1 MTTVRTTL
9 VSPEEL
15 AAWIAEGRPV
25 AILDAS
31 FDLVDTEAGE
41 RRFATGHL
49 PGGDM
54 PGADPEAYLAALGR
68 RHPWLPAPLARHY
81 VRLYGTRLDR
91 IVGDARSVGDLGR
104 HFGGLLHERE
114 ARYLRDEEWAVTAED
129 VLERRTKHGLRL
141 TSAERQDFAEWT
153 ARDERPPAASVE
165 RARVLA

>member
-1 MTTVRTTL
+1 MGMPWT
-9 VSPEEL
+9 
-15 AAWIAEGRPV
+15 
-25 AILDAS
+25 
-31 FDLVDTEAGE
+31 
-41 RRFATGHL
+41 ATGHL

-54 PGADPEAYLAALGR
+54 PDADPEAYLAALSR
-68 RHPWLPAPLARHY
+68 RHPWLPISLARHY